1 MYKCLFALIF
11 FLLFGVQSAIA
22 MNLQD
27 LIHLSDE
34 AVMNKKI
41 FSDQGFWK
49 EKTQESFWNRLVFFK
64 QQDKTYCLL
73 YRYLKTRTKDRE
85 ALLLVEKQDRQ
96 DCIDS
101 VDKPLWESGEVDQV
115 KIQQGEK
122 EFFLSFVKGSQFQQ
136 YQYKWLTQIYQP
148 SGIKIIKEI
157 PKAVDFDFSSPCLQ
171 LDKNCKPVLK
181 SSCHRC
187 PYGVIGFYDKKSCA
201 GQSLYCRRDKECG
214 VSEKEAC
221 QVSREI
227 SLGCEDRKLSYF
239 CRENLNMV
247 CEKGR
252 LVCY

>member
-1 MYKCLFALIF
+1 MYKCLFAVIF
-11 FLLFGVQSAIA
+11 FVQSAMA

-34 AVMNKKI
+34 VVMNKKI
-41 FSDQGFWK
+41 FSDEGFWK
-49 EKTQESFWNRLVFFK
+49 EKTQESFWNKLILFK

-73 YRYLKTRTKDRE
+73 YRYLKTRTKDKE
-85 ALLLVEKQDRQ
+85 ALLLVEKQDRL

-101 VDKPLWESGEVDQV
+101 VDKPMWESGEIDQV

-122 EFFLSFVKGSQFQQ
+122 EFFLSFVKGSQYQQ
-136 YQYKWLTQIYQP
+136 YQYKWLTQIYQH
-148 SGIKIIKEI
+148 SGIKIINQLPVE
-157 PKAVDFDFSSPCLQ
+157 VDFDFSSPCLQ

-181 SSCHRC
+181 NTCHRC
-187 PYGVIGFYDKKSCA
+187 PHGIVGFYDKNNCA
-201 GQSLYCRRDKECG
+201 GQSLYCRSAKHCG
-214 VSEKEAC
+214 ISESEAC
-221 QVSREI
+221 QVSLES